1 MSTSRS
7 SADMIQIRAKLLLFQ
22 SIDLWTNK
30 KVEFAI
36 YISFTC
42 PYPIFDAPRIERTFV
57 IKTISTICRRSRDT
71 CLFYFC
77 TIPITNVFTYSMI
90 FTVLFS
96 DYFSRRMGRIWK
108 GIAFHYGFWFSLFYW
123 NFQIWDYMPLFNLN
137 LD

>member
-71 CLFYFC
+71 CLFYFF

-96 DYFSRRMGRIWK
+96 DYFSRRMGGEFAKESHLIMGFGFLYFTEIFRSEI
-108 GIAFHYGFWFSLFYW
+108 ICHYL
-123 NFQIWDYMPLFNLN
+123 I
-137 LD
+137 